1 MKRVGRADL
10 LVLLHGWGKEGLDQ
24 AAQLV
29 GFDRRLKE
37 TTPEKHLKEVYAGE
51 FAAPIGE
58 VKVEHRFDESGLV
71 VHFWRAKE
79 YKEKQESEIQGDEP
93 SWFKEEISFSNG
105 EVRADYS
112 QPMPAKL
119 PLLPWSRMWPFLFGV
134 LGCYCETRS
143 IDMDRAV
150 EMAARVESMSR
161 LPFLQR
167 LTRAWTCQVILDM
180 DRYLLPF
187 WDDEAGLKQGIEK
200 LRGSS
205 GLEVLVFENGPE
217 GPCRRWG
224 KELEELKPYR
234 FPAPGSPILIIS
246 DLGCLEKNEG
256 GKGRRVEGEKGS
268 TRHVIGRRRREW
280 IRFAQRLHRAGF
292 LPTVLSLCS
301 SRYWDTGMARYWRL
315 VCWDRGERLPR
326 KVDRHWSG
334 GKPRFGTSGDE
345 PTGAEWLL
353 SLLSVAIRVE
363 PALLRAVRMMLPHG
377 VADVGDEAVVWNHE
391 NIHASPIAFAFR
403 GESIEDYRGKF
414 KKQADELK
422 ERVIECINK
431 YHAHLSLAVRAVED
445 MIAAELL
452 GRDVE
457 KSWGQGFMM
466 RVVKTQY
473 DQTFAQQEVMGK
485 WLDRV
490 PSQVHPGVW
499 EKASVLTAAWLIRN
513 REEWEKGRLPTPHG
527 MDPWKAAWVLGR
539 KREPVEWVLRRKG
552 GVFFLDRGGWFPGE
566 TADEWSDWGSP
577 AAVLTM
583 GYPWLK
589 ISAGGS
595 GEEPGYVVN
604 PEARQP
610 VEILVPIANRV
621 VLDTDHEQVVMESFT
636 VLEGAIEV
644 RCDGYGLSA
653 VFLDD
658 KAERRLYWLCP
669 GKYPVFSLVKGK
681 SKQQNL
687 MGFHCINKGC
697 WLDEGEFR
705 DLVQYGFKQPGW
717 ADAIGVDRYGI
728 YADFSIKKVIQ
739 RMRLILPGEFMMGS
753 PANEPKRWEWEIHHK
768 VMLTRSFWLADT
780 ACTQA
785 LWQAVMGKN
794 PSYFKGA
801 QRPVENVSW
810 DNCQAFIERINA
822 LKPGLDL
829 RLPTEAE
836 WEYAC
841 RAGTRTPFW
850 FGENITPEQVNYHG
864 NYPYAGGKKGKYR
877 EETVEVKSLPCN
889 GWGLYQMHGN
899 VWEWCSDWFGDYPTG
914 SVIDPGGPS
923 NGTHR
928 VLRGGGWIY
937 FGRYCRSADRLR
949 DNPAIRL
956 TDAGLRLARG
966 QKEEARGGGKGR
978 IKQEKAGLSRR
989 SAA

>member
-24 AAQLV
+24 AAEFM

-37 TTPEKHLKEVYAGE
+37 TAPEKPLKEFYAGE
-51 FAAPIGE
+51 FAVPIGE
-58 VKVEHRFDESGLV
+58 VKVEHRLDEAELMV
-71 VHFWRAKE
+71 PFWRAVE
-79 YKEKQESEIQGDEP
+79 YREKQESEIQGEEP
-93 SWFKEEISFSNG
+93 PWFKEEIPFSNG
-105 EVRADYS
+105 EVRADYT
-112 QPMPAKL
+112 QPVPGKL

-143 IDMDRAV
+143 IDVDRAV
-150 EMAARVESMSR
+150 EMAARVECMSR
-161 LPFLQR
+161 IPFLQR
-167 LTRAWTCQVILDM
+167 LTRAGTCQIILDM
-180 DRYLLPF
+180 DRSLLPY
-187 WDDEAGLKQGIEK
+187 WDDESDLKQKIEK

-217 GPCRRWG
+217 GLCRRWTKDLG
-224 KELEELKPYR
+224 NAIPYR
-234 FPAPGSPILIIS
+234 FPVPGSPILIIS

-256 GKGRRVEGEKGS
+256 GKGRRVEGEKVS
-268 TRHVIGRRRREW
+268 TSHGAGRRRREW
-280 IRFAQRLHRAGF
+280 MRFGKRLNRAGF

-301 SRYWDTGMARYWRL
+301 SRYWDNEMVRYWRL
-315 VCWDRGERLPR
+315 VCWDRGERVPR

-334 GKPRFGTSGDE
+334 GRPRFGTSGDE
-345 PTGAEWLL
+345 PIGVEWLL
-353 SLLSVAIRVE
+353 SLLSAAIRVE
-363 PALLRAVRMMLPHG
+363 PALLRAVRMMLPQG
-377 VADVGDEAVVWNHE
+377 MADVGDEAVVWNHDD
-391 NIHASPIAFAFR
+391 IHASPVAFAFNR
-403 GESIEDYRGKF
+403 ESIEYYRGLF
-414 KKQADELK
+414 KEQANELK

-431 YHAHLSLAVRAVED
+431 YHAHLSPAVRAVED

-457 KSWGQGFMM
+457 SSWGQGFMM

-473 DQTFAQQEVMGK
+473 DRTCAQQESMGQ

-490 PSQVHPGVW
+490 PGQVHPGVW
-499 EKASVLTAAWLIRN
+499 EKAGVLTAAWLIRN
-513 REEWEKGRLPTPHG
+513 REDWEKGRLPTPDG
-527 MDPWKAAWVLGR
+527 LDPWKAAWVLGR
-539 KREPVEWVLRRKG
+539 EREPVEWVLRRKG

-566 TADEWSDWGSP
+566 TADEWSDRGSP
-577 AAVLTM
+577 AAVLIM

-610 VEILVPIANRV
+610 VEIPVPFANRV

-636 VLEGAIEV
+636 GLAGAIEV

-653 VFLDD
+653 VFLDN
-658 KAERRLYWLCP
+658 KGERRLYWLCP
-669 GKYPVFSLVKGK
+669 GKYPVFPLEKKK
-681 SKQQNL
+681 SKQQSPL
-687 MGFHCINKGC
+687 AFHCINRGC

-705 DLVQYGFKQPGW
+705 DLMQNGFKQPAW
-717 ADAIGVDRYGI
+717 ADAIGVDQYGI
-728 YADFSIKKVIQ
+728 YADFSIKKVVQ
-739 RMRLILPGEFMMGS
+739 RMRLILPGEFIMGS
-753 PANEPKRWEWEIHHK
+753 PENELERLEGERLHK
-768 VMLTRSFWLADT
+768 VMLTSSFWLADT

-794 PSYFKGA
+794 PSFFKGT
-801 QRPVENVSW
+801 QRPVEEVSFN
-810 DNCQAFIERINA
+810 NCQVFIKKIDA
-822 LKPGLDL
+822 LKPGFNL

-850 FGENITPEQVNYHG
+850 FGDNITTDQVNY
-864 NYPYAGGKKGKYR
+864 NDKYPYAGGEKGKYR

-899 VWEWCSDWFGDYPTG
+899 VWEWCSDWFGDYPKEG
-914 SVIDPGGPS
+914 VIDPGGS
-923 NGTHR
+923 STGAYR
-928 VLRGGGWIY
+928 VLRGGSWFS
-937 FGRYCRSADRLR
+937 FGRNCRSANRFWYVPAFR
-949 DNPAIRL
+949 YDN
-956 TDAGLRLARG
+956 TGLRLARG
-966 QKEEARGGGKGR
+966 QKESASGGLR
-978 IKQEKAGLSRR
+978 QE
-989 SAA
+989 